1 MFERTRQIER
11 LVLGSQAHREIL
23 THRDTEMEEKIGSKV
38 KRRKLMLFI
47 SGCSVGRRDSELQIR
62 GEVLELVS
70 KNPGVVGK
78 DQDKNCDQ
86 DNIKVKCCYEDTF
99 LLWKEVSR
107 IEL

>member
-1 MFERTRQIER
+1 MK
-11 LVLGSQAHREIL
+11 SQAHKGRL
-23 THRDTEMEEKIGSKV
+23 SHKTTEKEEKTEYKV